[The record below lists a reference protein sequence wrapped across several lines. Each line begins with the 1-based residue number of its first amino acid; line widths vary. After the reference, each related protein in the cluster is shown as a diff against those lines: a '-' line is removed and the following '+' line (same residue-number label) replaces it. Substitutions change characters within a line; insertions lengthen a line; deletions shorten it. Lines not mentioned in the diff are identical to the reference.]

1 MPAQAGIQH
10 LVASNVLLWIPACA
24 GMTNDRTQVD
34 GGGVMGRTLFTGVQ
48 VLDCTGA
55 EPYPGEV
62 LVEGNRITAVEPGA
76 DKLPREGADII
87 DGGGTTTL
95 MPGLIESHA
104 HLSIDNAET
113 LEEIGMIPPEE
124 NTLMAMR
131 NARFYLDCG
140 ITSCISAAASKPR
153 MDVVIRNA
161 INQGEIAGP
170 RLLAA
175 SPWLTVT
182 SGLGDMR
189 TLHMPD
195 ISSMALMAD
204 GPEEFRRL
212 TRELIR
218 EGVDIIKL
226 VISGD
231 TFVPHA
237 PSDSTVMSEAEVA
250 AAAEVVHA
258 HGKRMS
264 AHARSAGSVKLAVKY
279 GVKVIYHAN
288 FADEE
293 AIDMLEAAK
302 DWVFVSP
309 NIGFTATAAYEGGD
323 WFTEEQ
329 VLEFGFR
336 EELEGAAKGLQ
347 ELKRRG
353 IRILGGG
360 DYGFNV
366 TPHGDNARDLGHLI
380 KYCGFTPM
388 EAILSMTKHGGA
400 AMDLPDELGQIQPGF
415 LADLLLVNGDPLA
428 DTTVLLNRENLRVVM
443 KDGRFHKSLSDLF

>member
-1 MPAQAGIQH
+1 MSRILFA
-10 LVASNVLLWIPACA
+10 NVNI
-24 GMTNDRTQVD
+24 
-34 GGGVMGRTLFTGVQ
+34 
-48 VLDCTGA
+48 LDCTGA
-55 EPYPGEV
+55 EPYAGEV
-62 LVEGNRITAVEPGA
+62 QVEGNRITAVRREGEQL
-76 DKLPREGADII
+76 DREGAGIV
-87 DGGGTTTL
+87 DGGGRLTL

-104 HLSIDNAET
+104 HLSIENVEA
-113 LEEIGMIPPEE
+113 LEDVGMMPPEE
-124 NTLMAMR
+124 NTLLAMK
-131 NARFYLDCG
+131 NAAFYLDCG
-140 ITSCISAAASKPR
+140 ITGCISAAASKSR

-161 INQGEIAGP
+161 INKGEIAGP

-182 SGLGDMR
+182 GGLGDMR

-204 GPEEFRRL
+204 GPDEFRRL

-237 PSDSTVMSEAEVA
+237 PSESTVMSEAEVA

-264 AHARSAGSVKLAVKY
+264 AHARSADSVKLAVKY

-293 AIDMLEAAK
+293 AIDMLEANK

-309 NIGFTATAAYEGGD
+309 NIGFTATAAFEGEE

-329 VLEFGFR
+329 VVEFGFR
-336 EELEGAAKGLQ
+336 EELSSAAKGLQ

-360 DYGFNV
+360 DYGFFV
-366 TPHGDNARDLGHLI
+366 TPHGDNAKDLGHLI
-380 KYCGFTPM
+380 KHCGFTPM
-388 EAILSMTKHGGA
+388 EALQSMTKHGGA
-400 AMDLPDELGQIQPGF
+400 AMDLPDELGQIQEGF
-415 LADLLLVNGDPLA
+415 LADLLLVDGNPLDDP
-428 DTTVLLNRENLRVVM
+428 TVLLDRDKLTAIM
-443 KDGRFHKSLSDLF
+443 KDGQFHKQPK